1 MKIPTLALHGAQ
13 VVRIEALTGY
23 TVYDENPQ
31 NAAFPY
37 VVMGEMTGKGWR
49 DKLEDGMEVY
59 STIHVWSQ
67 YHGRKEVDEMSDKIL
82 QALSSSTLS
91 LAPNFLAA
99 FDRLDDYSL
108 MVDIDGI
115 SRHGIMRFK
124 YYIEEL

>member
-1 MKIPTLALHGAQ
+1 MRIPTLALHGAQ
-13 VVRIEALTGY
+13 VTRIEALTGY
-23 TVYDENPQ
+23 TVYDDNPQ
-31 NAAFPY
+31 SAAFPY
-37 VVMGEMTGKGWR
+37 VVMGEMTAKRWC

-59 STIHVWSQ
+59 STIHIWSQ
-67 YHGRKEVDEMSDKIL
+67 YHGRKEADEMSDAIL
-82 QALSSSTLS
+82 QALSSSVLS
-91 LAPNFLAA
+91 LAPNFRAA